1 MFYHRVY
8 VLYSLSIL
16 TTRICIDRYDNSP
29 MRRMTMTVAAA
40 TLAASAMKV
49 GVISS

>member
-16 TTRICIDRYDNSP
+16 TTCICIDRSDNSP

>member
-1 MFYHRVY
+1 MYTY
-8 VLYSLSIL
+8 YLYSLSIL
-16 TTRICIDRYDNSP
+16 TCICIDRSDNSP